1 MMTVNEVSK
10 LTGVSI
16 RTLQYYDKIGLL
28 HPAAHTQAGYRL
40 YDEQALETLQQ
51 ILLFREL
58 EFSLKDIKKIIEN
71 PSFNREK
78 ALQQQIDLLEL
89 KKERI
94 ENLIALARGI
104 KLTGGNKMNFSAFDT
119 QKEQEYKARAKASWG
134 NTPEYREYEEKAKN
148 RTALQQNAVTAQ
160 MMDIFAEL
168 GKIRHSE
175 PSSKDVQMLI
185 RHLQDFISE
194 HFYTCSDEILA
205 SLGEMYKTDEFTAN
219 IDNAGGKGTA
229 VFASRAIELYVKNK

>member
-1 MMTVNEVSK
+1 MMTVKEVSK

-28 HPAAHTQAGYRL
+28 SPAAHTQTGYRL

-58 EFSLKDIKKIIEN
+58 EFSLKDIKKIIES

-78 ALQQQIDLLEL
+78 ALQQQITLLEL

-119 QKEQEYKARAKASWG
+119 QKEQEYKTRAKASWG

-175 PSSKDVQMLI
+175 PSSKDAQMLI
-185 RHLQDFISE
+185 WHLQDFISE

-205 SLGEMYKTDEFTAN
+205 SLGEMYKTEEFAAN

-229 VFASRAIELYVKNK
+229 AFASRAIELYVKNK

>member
-16 RTLQYYDKIGLL
+16 RTLQYYDKIDLL
-28 HPAAHTQAGYRL
+28 SPATHTQAGYRL

-134 NTPEYREYEEKAKN
+134 NTPEYREYEEK
-148 RTALQQNAVTAQ
+148 T
-160 MMDIFAEL
+160 EL
-168 GKIRHSE
+168 PYSR
-175 PSSKDVQMLI
+175 MLSQ
-185 RHLQDFISE
+185 L
-194 HFYTCSDEILA
+194 
-205 SLGEMYKTDEFTAN
+205 K
-219 IDNAGGKGTA
+219 
-229 VFASRAIELYVKNK
+229 